1 MSREAELEREN
12 AILQQGVRTLHAVAN
27 LALESRAFLPCCH
40 AILTGVT
47 AGQGLG
53 FNRARLFVVDVE
65 ARGRLQG
72 VAAIGPGDAAEADRV
87 WRSIVDEGPD
97 LETLYQAGLRSLEQP
112 GALDSETRMLRVDV
126 KGDSAVAVALRAGTV
141 VRAKHHGDLGG
152 KLDASTGVAA
162 PMRSADG
169 VEGVLYADN
178 CFSEVEV
185 DEASLMIFALLADHA
200 GRAIANARR
209 YEKLALEA
217 RTDAL
222 TGLGHHGAMLHAI
235 DAALATS
242 QRVGVVMLDLDDF
255 KQVNDQIGH
264 LAGDALLAGV
274 ADRLRRAVRRDERV
288 FRYGGEEFAVL
299 LPDVDAEGLRHA
311 AERLRAVVAEHPFP
325 VGPDEQLPVTSSVG
339 AALALGRDTTSLIDA
354 ADQALLR
361 AKTRGKNRVVMAES

>member
-12 AILQQGVRTLHAVAN
+12 AILRQGVRTLHAVAN

-53 FNRARLFVVDVE
+53 FNRARLFVVDAE

-72 VAAIGPGDAAEADRV
+72 VAAIGPRDAEEADRV
-87 WRSIVDEGPD
+87 WRSIADEGPD

-112 GALDSETRMLRVDV
+112 GALDSETRRLLVDV
-126 KGDSAVAVALRAGTV
+126 EGESLVAAAVRHGVAVRG
-141 VRAKHHGDLGG
+141 RGHGDLGG
-152 KLDASTGVAA
+152 KLDAATGVAA
-162 PMRSADG
+162 PMRSTDG
-169 VEGVLYADN
+169 VEGVLYADH
-178 CFSEVEV
+178 CFSKAEV

-222 TGLGHHGAMLHAI
+222 TGLGHHGAMLQAI
-235 DAALATS
+235 EAALSSAEC
-242 QRVGVVMLDLDDF
+242 VGVVMLDLDDF
-255 KQVNDQIGH
+255 KRVNDHIGH

-274 ADRLRRAVRRDERV
+274 ADRLRRAVRHDERV

-299 LPDVDAEGLRHA
+299 LPDVDPAGLRHA
-311 AERLRAVVAEHPFP
+311 AERLRAAVAELPFA
-325 VGPDEQLPVTSSVG
+325 VGPERQVGVTSSVG
-339 AALALGRDTTSLIDA
+339 AALSAGGDTTALIDA

-361 AKTRGKNRVVMAES
+361 AKTSGKNRVVMAEP